1 MFRETP
7 DHGVGSMSS
16 AFPPPPRW
24 WHVVDWRLVAAF
36 GLPLW
41 AFLFGL
47 VVARPTEAAGSIFP
61 AAIEFTLPPVE
72 EIPMPRAIVIREPE
86 PVVLPVAVVVPVPG
100 EPIVVAAPPAPPE
113 FKLPD
118 TEVLP
123 ADKCKQFGTTIRFHP
138 GPVEA
143 AAEAKASRKMM
154 MVLHISGN
162 FEDPG
167 FT

>member
-1 MFRETP
+1 
-7 DHGVGSMSS
+7 MSS
-16 AFPPPPRW
+16 TLPPSKSRW
-24 WHVVDWRLVAAF
+24 WRVVDWRLVAAV
-36 GLPLW
+36 GLPVW

-47 VVARPTEAAGSIFP
+47 MVPRAAQTAGSIFP
-61 AAIEFTLPPVE
+61 TSIALPAVE
-72 EIPMPRAIVIREPE
+72 EIPMPRAIVVREP
-86 PVVLPVAVVVPVPG
+86 VTV
-100 EPIVVAAPPAPPE
+100 VVAAPPAPE
-113 FKLPD
+113 FNLPD
-118 TEVLP
+118 TEVMP

-143 AAEAKASRKMM
+143 AAEAKAAKKMM

>member
-1 MFRETP
+1 
-7 DHGVGSMSS
+7 MSS
-16 AFPPPPRW
+16 ALSPPKSRW
-24 WHVVDWRLVAAF
+24 WRVVDWRMVAAV
-36 GLPLW
+36 GLPIW

-47 VVARPTEAAGSIFP
+47 MLARRPVPEAA
-61 AAIEFTLPPVE
+61 AAPVEPPPVVE
-72 EIPMPRAIVIREPE
+72 EIPMPRAIVVREPE
-86 PVVLPVAVVVPVPG
+86 TVVVTVPVVVPVPG
-100 EPIVVAAPPAPPE
+100 EPVVVAAPPVPPE
-113 FKLPD
+113 FRLPD
-118 TEVLP
+118 TEVMP

-143 AAEAKASRKMM
+143 AAEAKSAKKMM